1 MDLTEAINTVRDR
14 GFDPMILN
22 QIKNDGLGADLII
35 ESELDENSQIRIVS
49 LVTYLYAQ
57 RLGFGVIRFLCN
69 IFSQV
74 ELLEQCGDF
83 YKLRVPTDGYTIGWL
98 FGQI

>member
-1 MDLTEAINTVRDR
+1 MDLGKDIQDKMDLTEAINTVRDR

-49 LVTYLYAQ
+49 LVTYLYA
-57 RLGFGVIRFLCN
+57 
-69 IFSQV
+69 
-74 ELLEQCGDF
+74 
-83 YKLRVPTDGYTIGWL
+83 
-98 FGQI
+98 